1 MTTGGGG
8 DDNTAP
14 AERPKPGQQPWGGTT
29 AVDVQEIL
37 TGLYSEQGR
46 QDPYPWYAALHRH
59 GPISPIPARAEHSTV
74 VAVANGYDVVDQVL
88 RDPEWY
94 KGAPPGWQEQE
105 ILRTFL
111 SSMMFT
117 DPPDHTRMRAV
128 FAKTF
133 TPRRLNALEPVIIR
147 VVEERLD
154 RLAEA
159 GADGSEVDFVAEFAY
174 PVPALVMAEFIGL
187 PVADLP
193 WYRQRV
199 DWIDEYMDVAGK
211 TPERL
216 ARANR
221 AANELRAYYRDLI
234 AHRRRQPGTD
244 LISGLVELLDAGGVD
259 LTEEELISNLIV
271 LFNASFVT
279 TVYMFS
285 NGLPLLL
292 EHPEVVAALPGNDDL
307 ARGCVDEVLRMQSPV
322 HFLARLAPRDS
333 ELNGVPVKAGE
344 NVLLLIAAANR
355 DPARFPDPDR
365 FDPHR
370 NGPPSLAFGVGI
382 HFCLG
387 SSVSKL
393 EGRLALP
400 RLFARFPELAVAQT
414 PTYSG
419 SLFLRGIDKLM
430 VTTGKAERGS
440 SA

>member
-1 MTTGGGG
+1 M
-8 DDNTAP
+8 
-14 AERPKPGQQPWGGTT
+14 
-29 AVDVQEIL
+29 DVSEIL

-46 QDPYPWYAALHRH
+46 QNPYPYYAALHAH
-59 GPISPIPARAEHSTV
+59 GPINAVPTRAEHSTV
-74 VAVANGYDVVDQVL
+74 TAVAGGYDVVDRIL

-94 KGAPPGWQEQE
+94 KGFPPGWEEQE

-111 SSMMFT
+111 TSMMFVN
-117 DPPDHTRMRAV
+117 PPDHTRMRAV

-133 TPRRLNALEPVIIR
+133 TPRRLGALEPV
-147 VVEERLD
+147 VVRIVTERLD
-154 RLAEA
+154 AMAEA
-159 GADGSEVDFVAEFAY
+159 GADGTEVDFVADFAY

-187 PVADLP
+187 PAADLA

-216 ARANR
+216 TRANQ
-221 AANELRAYYRDLI
+221 AAEELRAYYRDLI
-234 AHRRRQPGTD
+234 AHRRRAPGED
-244 LISGLVELLDAGGVD
+244 LISGLVEVLDAGGVD
-259 LTEEELISNLIV
+259 LTEDELISNLIV

-292 EHPEVVAALPGNDDL
+292 DHPEVTAALPGDDAL
-307 ARGCVDEVLRMQSPV
+307 ARGCVDEVLRMESPV
-322 HFLARLAPRDS
+322 HFLARSAPADADLDGVSVARDD
-333 ELNGVPVKAGE
+333 

-370 NGPPSLAFGVGI
+370 DGPPSLAFGVGL

-387 SSVSKL
+387 SAVSKL
-393 EGRLALP
+393 EGRIALP
-400 RLFARFPELAVAQT
+400 RLFARFPRLAVTQ
-414 PTYSG
+414 PYTYSG
-419 SLFLRGIDKLM
+419 SLFLRGIDKLF
-430 VTTGKAERGS
+430 VTTGEAG
-440 SA
+440 

>member
-1 MTTGGGG
+1 M
-8 DDNTAP
+8 D
-14 AERPKPGQQPWGGTT
+14 
-29 AVDVQEIL
+29 VDEIL

-46 QDPYPWYAALHRH
+46 QNPYPWYAALHEH
-59 GPISPIPARAEHSTV
+59 GPINAVPKRAEHSTIT
-74 VAVANGYDVVDQVL
+74 AVAGGYDLVDQVL
-88 RDPEWY
+88 RDPGWY
-94 KGAPPGWQEQE
+94 KGAPPDWQDQE
-105 ILRTFL
+105 ILSTFL
-111 SSMMFT
+111 TSMMFIN
-117 DPPDHTRMRAV
+117 PPDHTRMRAV

-133 TPRRLNALEPVIIR
+133 TPRRLGALEPVIVRI
-147 VVEERLD
+147 VTDRLD
-154 RLAEA
+154 RMADA
-159 GADGSEVDFVAEFAY
+159 GADGGEVDFVADFAY

-187 PVADLP
+187 PETDLA

-216 ARANR
+216 ARANQ
-221 AANELRAYYRDLI
+221 AAEELRGYYRELL
-234 AHRRRQPGTD
+234 AHRRRQPGED
-244 LISGLVELLDAGGVD
+244 LISGLVEVLDAGGVD

-292 EHPEVVAALPGNDDL
+292 AHPDVVAALPGDDAL
-307 ARGCVDEVLRMQSPV
+307 ARGCVDEVLRMESPV
-322 HFLARLAPRDS
+322 HFLARAAPHDT
-333 ELNGVPVKAGE
+333 EVGGVPVGRDE

-370 NGPPSLAFGVGI
+370 AGPPSLAFGVGL

-387 SSVSKL
+387 SAVSRL

-400 RLFARFPELAVAQT
+400 RLFARFPGLAVTQ
-414 PTYSG
+414 PYSYSG
-419 SLFLRGIDKLM
+419 SLFLRGIDKLF
-430 VTTGKAERGS
+430 VTTGEAR
-440 SA
+440 

>member
-1 MTTGGGG
+1 V
-8 DDNTAP
+8 N
-14 AERPKPGQQPWGGTT
+14 
-29 AVDVQEIL
+29 VDEIL

-46 QDPYPWYAALHRH
+46 QNPYPWYAALHEH
-59 GPISPIPARAEHSTV
+59 GPINAIPTRAEHSTIT
-74 VAVANGYDVVDQVL
+74 AVAGGYEVVDRVL

-94 KGAPPGWQEQE
+94 KGSPPGWEQQE

-117 DPPDHTRMRAV
+117 NPPDHTRMRSV

-133 TPRRLNALEPVIIR
+133 TPRRLGALEPVIVR
-147 VVEERLD
+147 VVDEHLD
-154 RLAEA
+154 RMAEA
-159 GADGSEVDFVAEFAY
+159 GAGGAEVDFVANFAY

-187 PVADLP
+187 PKADLP

-216 ARANR
+216 ARANQ
-221 AANELRAYYRDLI
+221 AAEELRVYYRDLI

-244 LISGLVELLDAGGVD
+244 LISGLVEVLDAGGVE
-259 LTEEELISNLIV
+259 LTEEELVSNLIV

-292 EHPEVVAALPGNDDL
+292 AHPDVTAALPGDDAL
-307 ARGCVDEVLRMQSPV
+307 ARGCVDEVLRLASPV
-322 HFLARLAPRDS
+322 HFLARSAPRDT
-333 ELNGVPVKAGE
+333 ELDGVMVRADE

-355 DPARFPDPDR
+355 DPARFPDPHR

-370 NGPPSLAFGVGI
+370 DSSPSLAFGVGL

-387 SSVSKL
+387 SAVSKL

-400 RLFARFPELAVAQT
+400 RLFARFPRLKVSRDF
-414 PTYSG
+414 TYSG
-419 SLFLRGIDKLM
+419 SLFLRGIDKLF
-430 VTTGKAERGS
+430 VTTGS
-440 SA
+440 

>member
-1 MTTGGGG
+1 M
-8 DDNTAP
+8 D
-14 AERPKPGQQPWGGTT
+14 
-29 AVDVQEIL
+29 VDEIL
-37 TGLYSEQGR
+37 TGLYSEAGR
-46 QDPYPWYAALHRH
+46 QNPYPWYAALHRH
-59 GPISPIPARAEHSTV
+59 GPVSEVPARAEHRTV
-74 VAVANGYDVVDQVL
+74 TAVAVGYDVVDQVL
-88 RDPEWY
+88 RDPGWY
-94 KGAPPGWQEQE
+94 KGMPPGWQEQE

-111 SSMMFT
+111 TSMMFV

-133 TPRRLNALEPVIIR
+133 TPRRLGALEPVVVR
-147 VVEERLD
+147 VVDTMLD
-154 RLAEA
+154 RIAEA
-159 GADGSEVDFVAEFAY
+159 GAGGAEVDFVADFAY

-187 PVADLP
+187 PEADLA

-221 AANELRAYYRDLI
+221 AAEELRDYYRDLI
-234 AHRRRQPGTD
+234 AHRRARPGED
-244 LISGLVELLDAGGVD
+244 LISGLVEALDGGGVE
-259 LTEEELISNLIV
+259 LTEDELISNLIV

-292 EHPEVVAALPGNDDL
+292 DHPDTVAALPGDDAL
-307 ARGCVDEVLRMQSPV
+307 ARGCVDEVLRMASPV
-322 HFLARLAPRDS
+322 HFLARSAPRDT
-333 ELNGVPVKAGE
+333 ELAGVPVARDE
-344 NVLLLIAAANR
+344 NVLLLIAGANR

-370 NGPPSLAFGVGI
+370 DGPPSLAFGVGL

-387 SSVSKL
+387 SAVSRL

-400 RLFARFPELAVAQT
+400 RLFARFPGLAVTQA

-419 SLFLRGIDKLM
+419 SLFLRGIDKLF
-430 VTTGKAERGS
+430 VATGS
-440 SA
+440 

>member
-1 MTTGGGG
+1 M
-8 DDNTAP
+8 
-14 AERPKPGQQPWGGTT
+14 
-29 AVDVQEIL
+29 DVSEIL

-46 QDPYPWYAALHRH
+46 QNPYPFYAALHEH
-59 GPISPIPARAEHSTV
+59 GPINAVPARAEHSTV
-74 VAVANGYDVVDQVL
+74 SAVAGGYDVVDQIL
-88 RDPEWY
+88 RDPSWY
-94 KGAPPGWQEQE
+94 KGFPPGWEEQE

-111 SSMMFT
+111 TSMMFVN
-117 DPPDHTRMRAV
+117 PPDHTRMRAV

-133 TPRRLNALEPVIIR
+133 TPRRLGALEPVIERI
-147 VVEERLD
+147 VAERLD
-154 RLAEA
+154 HLAEA
-159 GADGSEVDFVAEFAY
+159 GADGHEVDFVADFAY

-187 PVADLP
+187 PAADLS

-199 DWIDEYMDVAGK
+199 DWIDEYMDVSGK

-216 ARANR
+216 ARANQ
-221 AANELRAYYRDLI
+221 AAEELRVYYRDLI
-234 AHRRRQPGTD
+234 AHRRRAPGHD
-244 LISGLVELLDAGGVD
+244 LISGLVEVLDAGGVD

-292 EHPEVVAALPGNDDL
+292 DHPDVTAALPGDDEL
-307 ARGCVDEVLRMQSPV
+307 ARGCVEEVLRMESPV
-322 HFLARLAPRDS
+322 HFLARSAPARVD
-333 ELNGVPVKAGE
+333 LGGVPIGRDD

-370 NGPPSLAFGVGI
+370 DGPPSLAFGVGL

-387 SSVSKL
+387 SAVSRL

-400 RLFARFPELAVAQT
+400 RLFARFPRLAITQ
-414 PTYSG
+414 PYTYSG
-419 SLFLRGIDKLM
+419 SLFLRGIDKLF
-430 VTTGKAERGS
+430 VTTGEAG
-440 SA
+440 

>member
-1 MTTGGGG
+1 M
-8 DDNTAP
+8 
-14 AERPKPGQQPWGGTT
+14 
-29 AVDVQEIL
+29 

-46 QDPYPWYAALHRH
+46 QDPYPWYAALHEH
-59 GPISPIPARAEHSTV
+59 GPVSAVPKRAEHSTIT
-74 VAVANGYDVVDQVL
+74 AVAGGYDLVDQVL
-88 RDPEWY
+88 RDPGWY
-94 KGAPPGWQEQE
+94 KGAPPGWQDQE

-111 SSMMFT
+111 TSMMFI

-133 TPRRLNALEPVIIR
+133 TPRRLGALEPVIVR
-147 VVEERLD
+147 VVEDRLD
-154 RLAEA
+154 RMAEA
-159 GADGSEVDFVAEFAY
+159 GADGAEVDFVADFAY

-187 PVADLP
+187 PAADLA

-216 ARANR
+216 ARANQ
-221 AANELRAYYRDLI
+221 AADELRGYYRELL
-234 AHRRRQPGTD
+234 AHRRKQPGED
-244 LISGLVELLDAGGVD
+244 LISGLVEVLDAGGVD

-292 EHPEVVAALPGNDDL
+292 AHPDVVAALPGDDGL
-307 ARGCVDEVLRMQSPV
+307 ARGCVDEVLRMESPV
-322 HFLARLAPRDS
+322 HFLARAAPHDT
-333 ELNGVPVKAGE
+333 ELGGVPVARDE

-370 NGPPSLAFGVGI
+370 AGPPSLAFGVGL

-387 SSVSKL
+387 SAVSRL

-400 RLFARFPELAVAQT
+400 RLFARFPGLAVTQ
-414 PTYSG
+414 PYSYSG
-419 SLFLRGIDKLM
+419 SLFLRGIDKLF
-430 VTTGKAERGS
+430 VTTGEAR
-440 SA
+440 

>member
-1 MTTGGGG
+1 M
-8 DDNTAP
+8 
-14 AERPKPGQQPWGGTT
+14 
-29 AVDVQEIL
+29 DVSEIL

-46 QDPYPWYAALHRH
+46 QNPYPFYAALHEH
-59 GPISPIPARAEHSTV
+59 GPINAVPARAEHSTV
-74 VAVANGYDVVDQVL
+74 SAVAGGYDMVDQIL
-88 RDPEWY
+88 RDPAWY
-94 KGAPPGWQEQE
+94 KGFPPGWEEQE

-111 SSMMFT
+111 TSMMFVN
-117 DPPDHTRMRAV
+117 PPDHTRMRAV

-133 TPRRLNALEPVIIR
+133 TPRRLVALEPVIER
-147 VVEERLD
+147 VVAERLD
-154 RLAEA
+154 HMAEA
-159 GADGSEVDFVAEFAY
+159 GADGTEVDFVADFAY

-187 PVADLP
+187 PAADLA

-216 ARANR
+216 ARANQ
-221 AANELRAYYRDLI
+221 AAEELRVYYRDLI
-234 AHRRRQPGTD
+234 AHRRRAPSHD
-244 LISGLVELLDAGGVD
+244 LISGLVEVLDAGGVD

-292 EHPEVVAALPGNDDL
+292 EHPHVTAALPGDDSL
-307 ARGCVDEVLRMQSPV
+307 ARGCVEEVLRMESPV
-322 HFLARLAPRDS
+322 HFLARSAPAGVD
-333 ELNGVPVKAGE
+333 LGGVPVDRDD

-365 FDPHR
+365 FDPR
-370 NGPPSLAFGVGI
+370 RPGPPSLAFGVGL

-387 SSVSKL
+387 SAVSRL

-400 RLFARFPELAVAQT
+400 RLFARFPRLAVTQ
-414 PTYSG
+414 PYTYSG
-419 SLFLRGIDKLM
+419 SLFLRGIDKLF
-430 VTTGKAERGS
+430 VTTGEAG
-440 SA
+440 